1 MATDI
6 AVKLGYSLGGIVKVY
21 PAHFFAVMAS
31 VLKYL
36 ISACVFLLLA
46 GSASID
52 AAPPGFVEG
61 HLKIISPKEV
71 ELADQTQSKGTEENY
86 ADYPLIILSSDGK
99 KEIARVT
106 ADENGNYRVAL
117 PSGNYVLDVQ
127 GRAPGHVRAKPQ
139 PFTVASNQTVRV
151 DMDIDTGVR

>member
-6 AVKLGYSLGGIVKVY
+6 AVKLGYSLGGIVNVY

-36 ISACVFLLLA
+36 ISVCVFLLLA
-46 GSASID
+46 SNASID
-52 AAPPGFVEG
+52 AAPPGSVEG
-61 HLKIISPKEV
+61 HLKIISSKEV
-71 ELADQTQSKGTEENY
+71 ELADQTPSKGTEENY

-106 ADENGNYRVAL
+106 ADENGNYQVAL

-127 GRAPGHVRAKPQ
+127 GRALGHVRAKPQ

-151 DMDIDTGVR
+151 DIEIDTGVR